1 MVCKRNSG
9 WKYHQYI
16 TFQSKKMILSCSL
29 IFIRSA
35 RVTIVVYLSLSP
47 WWLPIKKP
55 KFLSLQFIIHA
66 GFLQGIWMSKIFKL
80 ERKIFEV
87 IISLADYFVNK
98 IPGNIHDILVLVW
111 DSIHIVLCSS
121 YNHQIQLF
129 DFNVENLNVR
139 SL

>member
-1 MVCKRNSG
+1 MNNVMVCKRNSG

-16 TFQSKKMILSCSL
+16 TFRSKKLILSCSL

-35 RVTIVVYLSLSP
+35 RVTIVVDLAQSP

-98 IPGNIHDILVLVW
+98 IPSNIHDICMIVCY
-111 DSIHIVLCSS
+111 SIHTVLYSS
-121 YNHQIQLF
+121 YKFHLLQFL
-129 DFNVENLNVR
+129 V
-139 SL
+139 